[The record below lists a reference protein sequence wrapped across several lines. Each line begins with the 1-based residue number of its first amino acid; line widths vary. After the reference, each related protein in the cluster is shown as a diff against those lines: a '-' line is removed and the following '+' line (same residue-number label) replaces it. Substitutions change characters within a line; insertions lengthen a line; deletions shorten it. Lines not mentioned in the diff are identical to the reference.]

1 MAAKDATPRVDPLL
15 AMQVRLASAS
25 TLWKRTRRAT
35 DPPTPRIPS
44 SSPPTLAQ
52 ADPKLAPFL
61 RDDFDGTAYA
71 SGVLA
76 GGPDAPK
83 DAKKVLD
90 RTIADLDAALAL
102 EVREHHDEL
111 LHQLG
116 GIDEA
121 DRVLQIVGRGH
132 PLRQT
137 MGRVRRDRR
146 AAHRGGRQDQAARE
160 PHENG

>member
-83 DAKKVLD
+83 DAKTKRNKRKAIVVSG
-90 RTIADLDAALAL
+90 TWAY
-102 EVREHHDEL
+102 L
-111 LHQLG
+111 LKRMMG
-116 GIDEA
+116 G
-121 DRVLQIVGRGH
+121 G
-132 PLRQT
+132 
-137 MGRVRRDRR
+137 
-146 AAHRGGRQDQAARE
+146 
-160 PHENG
+160 